1 MKTPRQNGKA
11 IAKKKKN
18 LQKWKGRTITTTATD
33 TEQPRI
39 YDMPEIIE
47 EVQDN
52 REVNEQKE
60 TTADKATDKE
70 TDNYYMRIL
79 IKRAKILKFCDL
91 DVKGVKEFKMLQ
103 QNNNQMSLI
112 ISLPLK

>member
-1 MKTPRQNGKA
+1 MGKLLP
-11 IAKKKKN
+11 KKK
-18 LQKWKGRTITTTATD
+18 LQNWKGRTVSTTATY

-52 REVNEQKE
+52 PEVNEQKE
-60 TTADKATDKE
+60 TTTDKATDKE

-79 IKRAKILKFCDL
+79 IKTAKNLTFTNL
-91 DVKGVKEFKMLQ
+91 DVKAAKELKVLQ

>member
-1 MKTPRQNGKA
+1 
-11 IAKKKKN
+11 
-18 LQKWKGRTITTTATD
+18 
-33 TEQPRI
+33 
-39 YDMPEIIE
+39 MPEIIE

-52 REVNEQKE
+52 PDVNEQKE
-60 TTADKATDKE
+60 TTTDKATDKE

-79 IKRAKILKFCDL
+79 IKTAKNLTFTNL
-91 DVKGVKEFKMLQ
+91 DVKAAKELKVLQ